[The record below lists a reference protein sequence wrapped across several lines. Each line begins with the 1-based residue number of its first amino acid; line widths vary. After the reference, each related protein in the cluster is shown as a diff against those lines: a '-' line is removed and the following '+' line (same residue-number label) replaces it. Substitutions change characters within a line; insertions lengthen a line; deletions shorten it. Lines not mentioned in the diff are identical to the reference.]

1 MKKKKH
7 TIIIIIIIFILS
19 IFLIQHLK
27 KQNNKFQD
35 DIIFFKSFNF
45 GKNQTNQENS
55 NQNQNYN
62 NEIAK
67 VVFDVSYHNIKLKA
81 INLANTIDK
90 NTLVNEKI
98 EPGTSGRFE
107 IVLKT
112 NQKIKYQVKFK
123 SQNEKPENLVFK
135 IEGKDRKY
143 KTLEEIEQE
152 LKGEIEKDKTIFI
165 NWEWEYE
172 VNSVKNKQDTKDGEK
187 LKQYIFTIYAIGYK

>member
-7 TIIIIIIIFILS
+7 TIILIIITIIFILF

-27 KQNNKFQD
+27 KQNNQFQD

-45 GKNQTNQENS
+45 GKN
-55 NQNQNYN
+55 
-62 NEIAK
+62 EITK
-67 VVFDVSYHNIKLKA
+67 VVFDVSYYNIKLKA
-81 INLANTIDK
+81 INLANTINK

-172 VNSVKNKQDTKDGEK
+172 VNSIQNKQDTKDGEK
-187 LKQYIFTIYAIGYK
+187 LKQYIFTIYASKTV